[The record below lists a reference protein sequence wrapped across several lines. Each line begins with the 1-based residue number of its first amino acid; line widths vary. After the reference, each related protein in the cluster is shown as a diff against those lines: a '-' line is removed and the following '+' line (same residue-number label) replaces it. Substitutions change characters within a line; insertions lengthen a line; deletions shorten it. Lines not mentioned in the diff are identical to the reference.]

1 MSEQREKIEHPS
13 WCDRSLC
20 TAPELRPTNEEYRSS
35 GLGAHRSEPLLA
47 YGGRGDLVMSLVH
60 AVAPWDTDVFLEI
73 GDGEAEFGSIPVSDG
88 GGGFALF
95 ELLAQ
100 PIGDLTRAYP
110 TLYGER
116 FGWVADATSS
126 GAAAAEILDA
136 VGRRISATASTGH
149 GPEDY
154 ADEDQAAEDGWE
166 TLPGVTDTYPS
177 TSVDDNEQHVEEY
190 PTEYQLAVNDAAAAH
205 GTFQEIRA
213 AVAGLVTGW
222 LADDPEGLALDAQTL
237 NLAFNSGSVQAAI
250 DERGEWSTTIGVH
263 SAHATMQVKVTREA

>member
-20 TAPELRPTNEEYRSS
+20 TAPELRPTNEEYAGTS

-60 AVAPWDTDVFLEI
+60 AVAPWDTDVFLQI
-73 GDGEAEFGSIPVSDG
+73 GDGTAEFGSIPVSDG

-110 TLYGER
+110 LLYGER
-116 FGWVADATSS
+116 LGWVADATSS
-126 GAAAAEILDA
+126 GPAAAKTPD
-136 VGRRISATASTGH
+136 VV
-149 GPEDY
+149 
-154 ADEDQAAEDGWE
+154 DEWE
-166 TLPGVTDTYPS
+166 SLPGVTDTYPS
-177 TSVDDNEQHVEEY
+177 TSVDDNEQHVDEY
-190 PTEYQLAVNDAAAAH
+190 PTEYQLTVNDAAAAH
-205 GTFQEIRA
+205 GTLREIRA
-213 AVAGLVTGW
+213 AVAELVTGW

-237 NLAFNSGSVQAAI
+237 NLAFESGCGRSSVEAAVE
-250 DERGEWSTTIGVH
+250 ERGEWSTTIGVH
-263 SAHATMQVKVTREA
+263 SAHATMQLKVTREA